1 MKPLTGLDEEVSSYV
16 LKFNETHKF
25 LEKLTDLITFMLPHY
40 KREGKKSTCNCNW
53 MYRWT
58 ASFCYAYRIPWET
71 FETRV

>member
-16 LKFNETHKF
+16 LKFNENISF
-25 LEKLTDLITFMLPHY
+25 REVDGSITFMLPHY
-40 KREGKKSTCNCNW
+40 KEKQKSTCNCNW